1 MNHLIARR
9 NGLLTLAAAMLL
21 ATGCATAPPPA
32 SQPEPKKTSLPSAPP
47 VPARNEIV
55 LQNGM
60 RVAATTPQGRIRV
73 DAGPGLLRRFTW
85 DGATRAVVMKPRAE
99 RYAGS
104 LGIYY
109 EGVPTGW
116 EPHNGIYRVDVEEGQ
131 HHFDN
136 LSDAKI
142 WMQIR
147 RLHYVHTSD
156 GLVVGWKRKGETLQ
170 VEVWQFYIDGE
181 KPSYM
186 PGAKD
191 HLVNVSQSSPLLS
204 GS

>member
-1 MNHLIARR
+1 MNHLTARR
-9 NGLLTLAAAMLL
+9 NGFSTLVAAALL

-32 SQPEPKKTSLPSAPP
+32 AKPEPKKASLPSAPP

-55 LQNGM
+55 LENGM

-191 HLVNVSQSSPLLS
+191 HLVDVSQSPLRS